1 MCSICVHVRVSTRA
15 RVFTHLRASKGN
27 RVNKREAHACMI
39 MKRYVD
45 DLDVLVK
52 ANSILISVEAT
63 DVAHEANRFEVIFC
77 RLPLFLRHR
86 DFHQR
91 FWALMQGKGDES
103 KKQD

>member
-1 MCSICVHVRVSTRA
+1 MLACLRICVQA
-15 RVFTHLRASKGN
+15 RVTGRPRRPLSGY
-27 RVNKREAHACMI
+27 KREVHACMI

-52 ANSILISVEAT
+52 ANSILISAEAT

-77 RLPLFLRHR
+77 RLPLGLRHR

-91 FWALMQGKGDES
+91 FWALMQGKRDEG